1 VRAFTRIP
9 PPNLAR
15 VSRPSGILL
24 AGGASRRFGR
34 PKVVEPVDGAPLFH
48 RPLRAL
54 LDSCDDVVLVLAP
67 DAPEPP
73 LPDGSERVSFARDQ
87 VAFEGP
93 LAGTRVGLGQVRGEY
108 AVLVAA
114 DMPGVSSRLLSLM
127 AGRAVDTQRRAI
139 VLRDRDGPRPIPAVL
154 MVAPALN
161 LARSLLESGERR
173 LRALVHGLR
182 ADELPE
188 AVWARADARGL
199 WRRDVDVPEDL
210 R

>member
-1 VRAFTRIP
+1 
-9 PPNLAR
+9 
-15 VSRPSGILL
+15 
-24 AGGASRRFGR
+24 
-34 PKVVEPVDGAPLFH
+34 
-48 RPLRAL
+48 
-54 LDSCDDVVLVLAP
+54 
-67 DAPEPP
+67 
-73 LPDGSERVSFARDQ
+73 
-87 VAFEGP
+87 
-93 LAGTRVGLGQVRGEY
+93 
-108 AVLVAA
+108 
-114 DMPGVSSRLLSLM
+114 
-127 AGRAVDTQRRAI
+127 
-139 VLRDRDGPRPIPAVL
+139 